1 MNQDKF
7 NEVLSKIDALNAQ
20 DPNQDISG
28 GKAWPREL
36 LYSQRLTDWVLKLSP
51 NASEELRIA
60 ARGQHVCRWKV
71 PREQYEMNRQGY
83 LRWREGLKKFHAETV
98 AGLMKHAGYEEANI
112 QRVKTLILKK
122 DLKNDAETQT
132 LEDWLCLVFLET
144 QFADLIAK
152 TPADKMVV
160 IVQKTWQK
168 MSAAGKAAALTLAMG
183 QAEKDMLVKS
193 GILS

>member
-1 MNQDKF
+1 M
-7 NEVLSKIDALNAQ
+7 LSQIDALNAQ
-20 DPNQDISG
+20 DPNQDMSG
-28 GKAWPREL
+28 GEAFPREL

-71 PREQYEMNRQGY
+71 PREQYEMNRQGD
-83 LRWREGLKKFHAETV
+83 LRWREGIKKFHAESV

-132 LEDWLCLVFLET
+132 LEDGLCLVFLET

-152 TPADKMVV
+152 TPADKMAV